1 MRVCIVEEP
10 FGKAWLSVILVAV
23 LWNVHYDCFMLMAA
37 LGPALVERRQGRDRG
52 GEAAPLWS
60 GLSTSNIAALASSVA
75 IVVVAVIFLFT
86 VVVCLYCCYRYR
98 KR

>member
-1 MRVCIVEEP
+1 M
-10 FGKAWLSVILVAV
+10 LMVA
-23 LWNVHYDCFMLMAA
+23 MAA
-37 LGPALVERRQGRDRG
+37 LDHALVDRQGRG
-52 GEAAPLWS
+52 GEAAPQWS